1 MGVSGVEG
9 VDDPT
14 CVPSWS
20 SRDPPTVLNTVV
32 RGPSHRQQH
41 HLARASVS
49 LFSDLFSGLFSAKE
63 VNDELWIG
71 LLKDTA
77 IMIAFLSIR
86 EI

>member
-32 RGPSHRQQH
+32 RRPSHRQQH

-49 LFSDLFSGLFSAKE
+49 LFSDFQVYSQQKKRVMNFGSGF
-63 VNDELWIG
+63 
-71 LLKDTA
+71 
-77 IMIAFLSIR
+77 
-86 EI
+86 